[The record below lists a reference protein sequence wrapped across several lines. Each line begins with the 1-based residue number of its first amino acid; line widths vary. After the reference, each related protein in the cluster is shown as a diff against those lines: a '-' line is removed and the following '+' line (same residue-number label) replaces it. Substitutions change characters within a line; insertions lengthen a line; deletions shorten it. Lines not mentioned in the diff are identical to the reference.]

1 MFRDSRTLDRQHTAG
16 SFREASQKYQ
26 AAAEKWF
33 DGSPGSIDRRIAK
46 CSALLHTARSTIARY
61 PLSEAAPY
69 LKAAKVLEADLDS
82 LHSLRDAMITGASDF
97 EELGPPGYREAA
109 HWFPGGDAEAS
120 QFNLDPRMYPSRE
133 DWMDASNLRNYIQ
146 ESDPAQ
152 RQKAAPGQWDPSIGD
167 YAVRPAEQSSAGG
180 APGGVIGADW
190 GQDKPYAGYGGAYD
204 SGTPDAVHGQAEQGT
219 NPVPTGKP
227 EFGTPGKDTLSRGTP
242 PTYKPNVTP
251 MAQRPP
257 AQQKSFPN
265 PLTQKYQGHPPNVDP
280 PKNSNTLVSSQ
291 DKRWVALESSRFV
304 AANTDA
310 LDQPKELAIRAHN
323 HASVATSTYSP
334 DHSAQ
339 VCREFVGAVVA
350 VGRNAYRPPV
360 KQRTAAVNYDEIPP
374 EAMFL

>member
-69 LKAAKVLEADLDS
+69 LKAAQALEADLDS
-82 LHSLRDAMITGASDF
+82 LHNLRDAMITGASDF
-97 EELGPPGYREAA
+97 EEQGPPGYREAA

-120 QFNLDPRMYPSRE
+120 QFNLDPRLYPSRQ

-146 ESDPAQ
+146 ESDPARSHQ
-152 RQKAAPGQWDPSIGD
+152 VQPGQWDPSVGD
-167 YAVRPAEQSSAGG
+167 YAVKPAEQSSAGG
-180 APGGVIGADW
+180 FSTAF
-190 GQDKPYAGYGGAYD
+190 GQDKPYTGYGGAFD
-204 SGTPDAVHGQAEQGT
+204 SGTPDAVHGIAEQGAD
-219 NPVPTGKP
+219 PKPTGKP
-227 EFGTPGKDTLSRGTP
+227 QFGDPKAPSTMSHGTP

-251 MAQRPP
+251 MADRAP
-257 AQQKSFPN
+257 AQPKSFPN
-265 PLTQKYQGHPPNVDP
+265 PLTQKYQGHPPAGAV
-280 PKNSNTLVSSQ
+280 LSSQ

-310 LDQPKELAIRAHN
+310 LDQLKELAIRAHN

-334 DHSAQ
+334 EHSAQ
-339 VCREFVGAVVA
+339 VCRAFVGAVVVA
-350 VGRNAYRPPV
+350 GRSAYRPPV
-360 KQRTAAVNYDEIPP
+360 RAKTAAVNYDDIPA
-374 EAMFL
+374 EALFL